1 MINHI
6 ATRLPATILSAAVL
20 LLSTFSCN
28 KDEPDGG
35 SSPTPVLT
43 DMQVVQGASTE
54 YLSYPAQSSYE
65 EALRGDNLTLS
76 TTVNVAT
83 GTSNAVARWYL
94 IEDIGPDK
102 EIFMEDVGA
111 REGEADY
118 TSSITLTEAQFTELF
133 PSGKFKERHFYCKFA
148 FRSSERDISS
158 TVFTSD
164 TMTIST
170 GLPAELM
177 VLRIDTVNG
186 EEPTCDY
193 VSPPPG
199 NNGAGIRNC
208 TKVPGRLKVSLA
220 GKVLYDSGEYV
231 ADQSGMTLK
240 IRGNT
245 SAYSAQKPY
254 KIKLQKKKDLLFRGD
269 EETCK
274 DKEWVLI
281 KGYAN
286 LNTLIGLEA
295 VRHLGFDWVPAM
307 QYVNVVVNDDY
318 RGLYCLVESYKRNQ
332 KCRVDIEERGFL
344 IEKDAYWWNEDLY
357 FDTSG
362 FPSNMKFTFKYP
374 DPEDIQTEQVLYIQA
389 YVNKAEE
396 EIRNGGDYGKYI
408 DLESFA
414 RWILFHDIFATL
426 DCAGSNLYLAKKD
439 MTSNSKLEM
448 LSPWD
453 FDSIYWNGTF
463 TQCWSNQHMYWA
475 FYYPALLSNPN
486 KAFLE
491 KYKAEWSRVRG
502 TIGDHMDR
510 TIGEFVEKYGDAIN
524 QSRYLNAMRWGGGF
538 TDCNDNLADM
548 NGWLRDRVVFL
559 DSNIPSMK

>member
-118 TSSITLTEAQFTELF
+118 TSSITLTEEQFTELF

-186 EEPTCDY
+186 
-193 VSPPPG
+193 
-199 NNGAGIRNC
+199 
-208 TKVPGRLKVSLA
+208 
-220 GKVLYDSGEYV
+220 
-231 ADQSGMTLK
+231 
-240 IRGNT
+240 
-245 SAYSAQKPY
+245 
-254 KIKLQKKKDLLFRGD
+254 
-269 EETCK
+269 
-274 DKEWVLI
+274 
-281 KGYAN
+281 
-286 LNTLIGLEA
+286 
-295 VRHLGFDWVPAM
+295 
-307 QYVNVVVNDDY
+307 
-318 RGLYCLVESYKRNQ
+318 
-332 KCRVDIEERGFL
+332 
-344 IEKDAYWWNEDLY
+344 
-357 FDTSG
+357 
-362 FPSNMKFTFKYP
+362 
-374 DPEDIQTEQVLYIQA
+374 
-389 YVNKAEE
+389 
-396 EIRNGGDYGKYI
+396 
-408 DLESFA
+408 
-414 RWILFHDIFATL
+414 
-426 DCAGSNLYLAKKD
+426 
-439 MTSNSKLEM
+439 
-448 LSPWD
+448 
-453 FDSIYWNGTF
+453 
-463 TQCWSNQHMYWA
+463 
-475 FYYPALLSNPN
+475 
-486 KAFLE
+486 
-491 KYKAEWSRVRG
+491 
-502 TIGDHMDR
+502 
-510 TIGEFVEKYGDAIN
+510 
-524 QSRYLNAMRWGGGF
+524 
-538 TDCNDNLADM
+538 
-548 NGWLRDRVVFL
+548 
-559 DSNIPSMK
+559 